1 MAINWT
7 TATALAGFAL
17 GVWNAWRLERRSSVQ
32 LIVRP
37 QFGGHDYGADPTLMR
52 VRVANLSAFP
62 VTRRRV
68 SLVFRDEAESY
79 CPCDLGPPENRL
91 PRTLDPREA
100 AVFELSVREAIAG
113 MLHQY
118 DHILRCQ
125 NVRSHDGQGRR
136 IRDTA
141 FVTRDIYVISPAQ
154 LDEAKSTHAG
164 IPLAGA
170 VAALAERDDL
180 VAHALGIVNTSQFGW
195 PQIYDII
202 ELLTLDLIVQR
213 RWATRAE
220 IRDARQT
227 ANAHRHSGSQK
238 SYPLPEH
245 PPSLH
250 EARRLLWS
258 VLGKWIRERL
268 QADPSSD

>member
-1 MAINWT
+1 MPRWSAYISGDGHLLRDLPQLLDDSSFT
-7 TATALAGFAL
+7 CTAEGNGYRIFSPDFERLASAREVYEVVTRKL
-17 GVWNAWRLERRSSVQ
+17 SGVVAATQ
-32 LIVRP
+32 I
-37 QFGGHDYGADPTLMR
+37 FGG
-52 VRVANLSAFP
+52 
-62 VTRRRV
+62 
-68 SLVFRDEAESY
+68 LV
-79 CPCDLGPPENRL
+79 GN
-91 PRTLDPREA
+91 
-100 AVFELSVREAIAG
+100 
-113 MLHQY
+113 
-118 DHILRCQ
+118 LRCQ

>member
-1 MAINWT
+1 MPRWSAYITGDDHLVCELPHLLGDSSFNCVAEGNGYRVFSPDFEKLASAGEVYQV
-7 TATALAGFAL
+7 ATRKLSG
-17 GVWNAWRLERRSSVQ
+17 
-32 LIVRP
+32 IVAAT
-37 QFGGHDYGADPTLMR
+37 QIFGGRFG
-52 VRVANLSAFP
+52 NLK
-62 VTRRRV
+62 
-68 SLVFRDEAESY
+68 
-79 CPCDLGPPENRL
+79 
-91 PRTLDPREA
+91 
-100 AVFELSVREAIAG
+100 
-113 MLHQY
+113 
-118 DHILRCQ
+118 CQ
-125 NVRSHDGQGRR
+125 NVRAHDAHGRR

-164 IPLAGA
+164 IPLAAA

-180 VAHALGIVNTSQFGW
+180 VAHALGIVNTNQFGW

-268 QADPSSD
+268 QAAPSSD